1 MLSDKILNGRY
12 KGKAALHD
20 HTVLYNGSKD
30 KIHVHD
36 GLEYTTGVHRSGK
49 IEEYQVIVA
58 FQFAGNL
65 CGCLRRGSDDRIGL
79 TGTVFKLTTEK
90 SLVIL
95 AFSRFFKSLP
105 LSFPD

>member
-20 HTVLYNGSKD
+20 HTVFYNGSEN

-79 TGTVFKLTTEK
+79 TGTVFKLTAEK

-95 AFSRFFKSLP
+95 AFLKVLQIPSP
-105 LSFPD
+105 

>member
-36 GLEYTTGVHRSGK
+36 GLEYTTGIHRSGK

-58 FQFAGNL
+58 FQLPGISAAASGMEVM
-65 CGCLRRGSDDRIGL
+65 IG
-79 TGTVFKLTTEK
+79 
-90 SLVIL
+90 
-95 AFSRFFKSLP
+95 
-105 LSFPD
+105 

>member
-20 HTVLYNGSKD
+20 HTVFYNGSEN

-49 IEEYQVIVA
+49 IEEYQVQCKDEA
-58 FQFAGNL
+58 FDLMKQYFYDL
-65 CGCLRRGSDDRIGL
+65 WD
-79 TGTVFKLTTEK
+79 
-90 SLVIL
+90 
-95 AFSRFFKSLP
+95 
-105 LSFPD
+105 

>member
-30 KIHVHD
+30 KSMFMTDV
-36 GLEYTTGVHRSGK
+36 EYDHGSSPFRK

-65 CGCLRRGSDDRIGL
+65 CGCLRRGSDDWIGL
-79 TGTVFKLTTEK
+79 TGTVFKLTAEK

-95 AFSRFFKSLP
+95 AFLKVLQIPS